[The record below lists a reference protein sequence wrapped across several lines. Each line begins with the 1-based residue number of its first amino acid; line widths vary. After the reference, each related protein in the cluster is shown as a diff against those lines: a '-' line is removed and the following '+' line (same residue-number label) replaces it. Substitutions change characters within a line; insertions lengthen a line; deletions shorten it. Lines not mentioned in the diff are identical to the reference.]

1 MIIARI
7 VCLLPGLMLLPSGIG
22 WLLNPAETSVG
33 FGFIFNDLSLAA
45 QNALIRDLTAFF
57 LIVPILCLMSVI
69 TLNYLW
75 VFSVSILSDW
85 PQNSL
90 TAIASL
96 AAVYIL
102 LVKPFYGCS
111 TKEIFAMNKTFSKKQ
126 YFFNKKININ
136 DRMIVQ
142 SKNDLEISAFKK
154 YPKLKTLKNKL
165 L

>member
-75 VFSVSILSDW
+75 VFSVSILFFIVVIAHIAAATIHGTGFIMQMFL
-85 PQNSL
+85 PEVAILILSL
-90 TAIASL
+90 VGAYLL
-96 AAVYIL
+96 A
-102 LVKPFYGCS
+102 
-111 TKEIFAMNKTFSKKQ
+111 KQ
-126 YFFNKKININ
+126 KG
-136 DRMIVQ
+136 
-142 SKNDLEISAFKK
+142 
-154 YPKLKTLKNKL
+154 
-165 L
+165 

>member
-75 VFSVSILSDW
+75 VFSVSILFFIVVIAHIAAATIHGTGIIMQMFL
-85 PQNSL
+85 PEVAILILSL
-90 TAIASL
+90 VGAYLL
-96 AAVYIL
+96 A
-102 LVKPFYGCS
+102 
-111 TKEIFAMNKTFSKKQ
+111 KQ
-126 YFFNKKININ
+126 K
-136 DRMIVQ
+136 
-142 SKNDLEISAFKK
+142 S
-154 YPKLKTLKNKL
+154 
-165 L
+165 